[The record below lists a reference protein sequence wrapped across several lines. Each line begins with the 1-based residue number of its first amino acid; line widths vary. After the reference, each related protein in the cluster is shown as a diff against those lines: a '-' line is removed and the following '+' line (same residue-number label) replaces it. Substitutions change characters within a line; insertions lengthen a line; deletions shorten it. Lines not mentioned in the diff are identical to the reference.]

1 QLPPAAGSR
10 PGDRLGRGPRGA
22 DVRPAGRAGR
32 PGRPF
37 PARHRDHPRGHGGVQ
52 RGGRVAGRDVQDP
65 ARVLLVDA
73 ARLDHVGRSVRAGR
87 GAVHH
92 RRAGAR
98 EAEAMTIRTGGYSDV
113 AAELTRVYKLE
124 RGLDRRRVE
133 VWNSR
138 RTRNADGQMFPS
150 PVKINDQAK
159 PRQPRVLFDLDE
171 VTRWAA
177 PGVPAPF
184 GDGYVP
190 M

>member
-1 QLPPAAGSR
+1 
-10 PGDRLGRGPRGA
+10 
-22 DVRPAGRAGR
+22 
-32 PGRPF
+32 
-37 PARHRDHPRGHGGVQ
+37 
-52 RGGRVAGRDVQDP
+52 
-65 ARVLLVDA
+65 
-73 ARLDHVGRSVRAGR
+73 
-87 GAVHH
+87 
-92 RRAGAR
+92 
-98 EAEAMTIRTGGYSDV
+98 MTIRTGGYSDV

-190 M
+190 MSDYGHRLAGSCQRLGCGHAKRNHIGQSGQCLVCNTCDEFIPAE